1 MLTSKQL
8 LNLADYLDNASNEQL
23 LNILLDVQYEL
34 DNRETDF

>member
-1 MLTSKQL
+1 MLTNKQL

-34 DNRETDF
+34 DNRETEL